1 MSARCLILVVA
12 VIGWGSIRTPAQTSS
27 SAPDPFVGTW
37 KLNVA
42 KSTYRSGPPPDP
54 TTSDVRRF
62 STMEGGWHVFQLV
75 GVTAAGT
82 ATLQVLAYKFD
93 GARYPVH
100 NGTTLAALLA
110 TGKQT
115 TITRS
120 YRRIDSH
127 TVEFVTY
134 TDGAASPPGRRTVS
148 KDGTTYTQV
157 VQAPNAKGELVENV
171 SVFDRVR

>member
-1 MSARCLILVVA
+1 MRHRMVIVAALVVLVSVWVQA
-12 VIGWGSIRTPAQTSS
+12 QAPGPAG
-27 SAPDPFVGTW
+27 DPFNGTW

-42 KSTYRSGPPPDP
+42 KSTYRSGPPPP
-54 TTSDVRRF
+54 ATTTDVRTF

-75 GVTAAGT
+75 GVTPEGNAS
-82 ATLQVLAYKFD
+82 LQVLAYKFD
-93 GARYPVH
+93 GAQYPVH
-100 NGTTLAALLA
+100 NGATLAAFLA

-120 YRRIDSH
+120 YKRVDPL

-134 TDGAASPPGRRTVS
+134 TDGVPGSPGRRTVS
-148 KDGTTYTQV
+148 KDGKTYTQTI
-157 VQAPNAKGELVENV
+157 QAQDAKGQMVDNV